1 MNWRTVGT
9 IRRGLR
15 HGESGQAFSELMVS
29 LVAILAA
36 FIGFLLVA
44 ALSTARV
51 STLVRARENVDVKVR
66 NNYVSV
72 YNSSDDAVS
81 IRDWHVGP
89 DGIPFTTDDVKDTN
103 ASSVNSALF
112 TDELSDN
119 THKIDLYRD
128 PPSRLPE
135 LRNNNEFSSLSPS
148 NFFVEAASLVS
159 DSESSDPIRDHKLD
173 SISAVQW
180 LFGIRSSLVEETVY
194 MPAHKESS
202 AEGGD

>member
-89 DGIPFTTDDVKDTN
+89 DGIPFTTDDRLV
-103 ASSVNSALF
+103 SGSAGDSELF
-112 TDELSDN
+112 MRQLSDS
-119 THKIDLYRD
+119 TEKINLQA
-128 PPSRLPE
+128 PPSSLPE
-135 LRNNNEFSSLSPS
+135 LRSDFSSLSPS

-159 DSESSDPIRDHKLD
+159 ETETPDQDPLRKHKLD
-173 SISAVQW
+173 SVNAVQW
-180 LFGIRSSLVEETVY
+180 LFGIRDAQIVEKVY

-202 AEGGD
+202 AERGD